1 MAGGSRA
8 SPHRATRTT
17 RGPRP
22 GSARAPPTAATPTAG
37 PAATG
42 SRLSLAA
49 EGEAY
54 GVPLSF
60 GDDGEKLYF
69 FLIRF
74 GDDSLKLDFAET
86 TARASFTT
94 YSFVDKHHWR
104 SVVVRGQI
112 QRVPERDLDAADEA
126 LFDNAEFASLFPYSE
141 PMTERPRYRL
151 TVESVTGQQGQGHEA

>member
-1 MAGGSRA
+1 MGDIEPGEQKLRGVAMERA
-8 SPHRATRTT
+8 EVDEFLREQ
-17 RGPRP
+17 G
-22 GSARAPPTAATPTAG
+22 
-37 PAATG
+37 TG
-42 SRLSLAA
+42 VLSLAA

-60 GDDGEKLYF
+60 GYDGEKLYF

-112 QRVPERDLDAADEA
+112 QRVPEGDLDAADEA

-141 PMTERPRYRL
+141 PMTERPRYQL
-151 TVESVTGQQGQGHEA
+151 TVEEVTGQKGQGYDV